1 MKIGNIKLNSN
12 LILAPVAGISALP
25 FRLIARE
32 FGAGLCF
39 TEMVSSEALI
49 RNNQKTEP
57 LLKTDPLEKPVGAQI
72 FGAKPEVMATAA
84 SILEKRGFDII
95 DINAGCPVKKIT
107 RNNAGAALI
116 KNPKLLRSILR
127 KVRKNISI
135 PLMLKIRSGWD
146 SRSINAIEIAK
157 IAEDC
162 GVDAITFHPRT
173 ASQLFTGK
181 ADWNLI
187 KQVKES
193 IKIPVIGNGD
203 VVTPEDAVKLMKETM
218 CDGLMIGRGALG
230 NPWIFKNTLRLL
242 NNAGSIEKPLGKKP
256 LGEKISA
263 KKPSA
268 VERGEILLKHLSHSI
283 QLIGDKQALLTMRK
297 QYLWYA
303 KNLPGASQFRKTII
317 QKNSIK
323 EVKQE
328 IENYFFSTL
337 TQKEMEAA

>member
-1 MKIGNIKLNSN
+1 MQIGTVKLNTN
-12 LILAPVAGISALP
+12 LFLAPVAGISTLP
-25 FRLIARE
+25 FRLIAKE

-39 TEMVSSEALI
+39 TEMVSSEALV

-57 LLKTDPLEKPVGAQI
+57 LLKTDPLEKPVGVQL
-72 FGAKPEVMATAA
+72 FGAKPEVVATAA
-84 SILEKRGFDII
+84 SILENRGFDII

-116 KNPKLLRSILR
+116 KNPKLLRSILLE
-127 KVRKNISI
+127 VRKNISI

-146 SRSINAIEIAK
+146 SNSINAVEIAK

-187 KQVKES
+187 RQVKEA

-203 VVTPEDAVKLMKETM
+203 VVRPEDAVKLMKETG
-218 CDGLMIGRGALG
+218 CDGVMIGRGAFG
-230 NPWIFKNTLRLL
+230 NPWIFKDALRLL
-242 NNAGSIEKPLGKKP
+242 NNESAFKRPLA
-256 LGEKISA
+256 E
-263 KKPSA
+263 
-268 VERGEILLKHLSHSI
+268 ERGKILLRHLTHSI
-283 QLIGDKQALLTMRK
+283 RLIGDKQALLTMRK
-297 QYLWYA
+297 QYPWYA

-328 IENYFFSTL
+328 IERYFFSTL
-337 TQKEMEAA
+337 TQKEREAA